1 MSEPRRGN
9 DGLSGYDV
17 RARHE
22 RYRGPVFTVLTDE
35 VRMPDGRYA
44 NRDYVVHVGAVGAVA
59 VDDEDRIVLVHQYRH
74 PIGYPLWELPA
85 GLTDVEGED
94 LVDAAR
100 RELAEEADLAAGRW
114 QLLADAHTSPGFTTE
129 VIRLYLARDLTEIP
143 EPDRHV
149 RHGEEAELTVARVPL
164 EEAGQM
170 ALRGEITNAAC
181 LIGVFGA
188 LRLRAQG
195 WPQTRPL
202 DVPLP
207 RPRLAPVQG

>member
-1 MSEPRRGN
+1 VTYEVKGR
-9 DGLSGYDV
+9 Y
-17 RARHE
+17 E

-35 VRMPDGRYA
+35 VRMPDGGYA
-44 NRDYVVHVGAVGAVA
+44 NRDYVLHVGAVGAVA

-74 PIGYPLWELPA
+74 PIGHPLWELPA

-100 RELAEEADLAAGRW
+100 RELAEEVDLAAGYW
-114 QLLADAHTSPGFTTE
+114 QLLVDAHTSPGFTTE

-143 EPDRHV
+143 ASERYV
-149 RHGEEAELTVARVPL
+149 RHGEEADLTVARVPL
-164 EEAGQM
+164 DEAGEM

-181 LIGVFGA
+181 VIGVFAA

-195 WPQTRPL
+195 WPKTRPL

-207 RPRLAPVQG
+207 RPRLAPVEG